1 MLLIDEDI
9 FWCSRNYLGKGKWKV
24 RKKKKA
30 QNRLGMYEKV
40 QCLYHKQ
47 LSISPLADDVIRV
60 FY

>member
-1 MLLIDEDI
+1 MFQEL
-9 FWCSRNYLGKGKWKV
+9 LGKRQAKGK
-24 RKKKKA
+24 KKKKA

>member
-1 MLLIDEDI
+1 MFQEL
-9 FWCSRNYLGKGKWKV
+9 LGKRQVKGKK
-24 RKKKKA
+24 KKKKA